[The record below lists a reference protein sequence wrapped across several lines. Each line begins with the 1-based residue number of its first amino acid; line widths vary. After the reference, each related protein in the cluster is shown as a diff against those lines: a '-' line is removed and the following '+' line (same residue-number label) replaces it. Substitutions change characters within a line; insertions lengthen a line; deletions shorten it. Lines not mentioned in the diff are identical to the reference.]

1 MTKTEQQYAALLTD
15 HRPRVIRSAKE
26 HKRALA
32 IVDVMMQKG
41 KLTAG
46 EAELLELWAVLI
58 QNYEEARWPTPK
70 ASPTAVLEHLLE
82 SADIS
87 QAELA
92 RQAGISRS
100 TISQILSGERSIS
113 VPAACKLGKYFG
125 LSASS
130 FLPV

>member
-1 MTKTEQQYAALLTD
+1 
-15 HRPRVIRSAKE
+15 
-26 HKRALA
+26 
-32 IVDVMMQKG
+32 MQKG

-46 EAELLELWAVLI
+46 EAELLELWVVLI

-70 ASPTAVLEHLLE
+70 ASPPAVLEHLLE
-82 SADIS
+82 SAGIS